1 MRPLKNPLETAGF
14 LLPGYLRFVLYAR
27 LWKHFWKHFAVIS
40 PAGVTSRER
49 TIVALLE
56 NYHELVDPKQSD
68 NGASASGS

>member
-1 MRPLKNPLETAGF
+1 M
-14 LLPGYLRFVLYAR
+14 PGYLRFVLYAR